1 MIHYYCFVPTTG
13 KITAT
18 TKVFKVAVSSSSS
31 DKVAKMCVESYA
43 KRKGFYFGLWNAA
56 AEIEIG
62 CRLVHVPLD
71 RNSISLGYQRVH
83 VPVKKLWEALY
94 YNTLDQLKDEPNV
107 IRNKAKMMA
116 MLSPTFFFLQAQS
129 SAASALPHLP
139 RKNLSVR
146 PSTDDLCAAFGFGAI
161 VFLYWL
167 GGLLQQWEASFY

>member
-43 KRKGFYFGLWNAA
+43 KRKGFYFSLWNAA

-62 CRLVHVPLD
+62 SRLIQIPLD
-71 RNSISLGYQRVH
+71 RSAVWLGYKRIH
-83 VPVKKLWEALY
+83 VPVKKLWRAI
-94 YNTLDQLKDEPNV
+94 LDYTIDQIEDEPNV
-107 IRNKAKMMA
+107 TRNKAKMMA
-116 MLSPTFFFLQAQS
+116 MLSPTFFFLYAQS
-129 SAASALPHLP
+129 SAASALPHLS
-139 RKNLSVR
+139 RKNLNVR

-161 VFLYWL
+161 VFLYWV
-167 GGLLQQWEASFY
+167 GSLLQQWESAFY

>member
-1 MIHYYCFVPTTG
+1 MIHYYCFGPTLG

-18 TKVFKVAVSSSSS
+18 TKVFKVAVSSSRG
-31 DKVAKMCVESYA
+31 DICAKRFVESYA

-56 AEIEIG
+56 AEIEID
-62 CRLVHVPLD
+62 CRLIHIPLD
-71 RNSISLGYQRVH
+71 KNSISLGYQRIHIEVR
-83 VPVKKLWEALY
+83 KLMDAILD
-94 YNTLDQLKDEPNV
+94 NTIDLLQDEPNV

-116 MLSPTFFFLQAQS
+116 MLSPTFFFLQTQY

-161 VFLYWL
+161 VFLYWI
-167 GGLLQQWEASFY
+167 GSLLQQWEASFY